1 MILLI
6 EKKDFINAI
15 HTTARFTERSGMS
28 LPILSS
34 ILILATSDGI
44 KFRATNLETGIDFK
58 VKGTHKG
65 EGVLAIPAKI
75 LEQIAGSL
83 VGEGTV
89 TIEQKGDTAL
99 LKIGSAQSS
108 IRTTPPED
116 FPTIPIPESPKG
128 RVVLSGVTIKN
139 LLSSIAGCASTSSV
153 RPELASVYFS
163 IEGGTCTAVAT
174 DSFRL
179 AEKKIALNG
188 KGVQSK
194 LLIPAKNALD
204 IAQALP
210 DEEVIVTFDDH
221 QCAFVSELGM
231 FSTRLTAAMYPDY
244 RQIIPKESVA
254 EAIVL
259 RRDLELALK
268 RATIFSDVFQK
279 VLLSFDPKK
288 KMLTLFSRN
297 TDVGE
302 TTEPIAGQLSGS
314 AIELSFNHRYLSA
327 FFSLIAAENISLT
340 SSGVGRPLIMRGVG
354 DASLLYL
361 VMPMNQ

>member
-34 ILILATSDGI
+34 ILILSTSDGI

-65 EGVLAIPAKI
+65 EGVLAIP
-75 LEQIAGSL
+75 
-83 VGEGTV
+83 
-89 TIEQKGDTAL
+89 GDTAL

-116 FPTIPIPESPKG
+116 FPNIPIPESPKG

-179 AEKKIALNG
+179 AEKKIALT
-188 KGVQSK
+188 
-194 LLIPAKNALD
+194 L
-204 IAQALP
+204 
-210 DEEVIVTFDDH
+210 
-221 QCAFVSELGM
+221 
-231 FSTRLTAAMYPDY
+231 ST
-244 RQIIPKESVA
+244 
-254 EAIVL
+254 
-259 RRDLELALK
+259 
-268 RATIFSDVFQK
+268 
-279 VLLSFDPKK
+279 
-288 KMLTLFSRN
+288 
-297 TDVGE
+297 G
-302 TTEPIAGQLSGS
+302 
-314 AIELSFNHRYLSA
+314 
-327 FFSLIAAENISLT
+327 
-340 SSGVGRPLIMRGVG
+340 
-354 DASLLYL
+354 
-361 VMPMNQ
+361 